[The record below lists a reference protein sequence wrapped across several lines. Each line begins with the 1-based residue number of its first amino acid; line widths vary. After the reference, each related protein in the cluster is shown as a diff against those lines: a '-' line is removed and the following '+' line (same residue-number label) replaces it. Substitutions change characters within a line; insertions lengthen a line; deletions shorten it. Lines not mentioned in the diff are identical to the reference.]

1 MMKQQ
6 RTISIYQK
14 LLLLFFLVLLPFF
27 VLSLAANHVAEKRL
41 LQQGEAR
48 IEAQLAQKVESYEAL
63 HWRTYSW
70 MKVNLMDGYKVMLA
84 NNMPISSYQLGQQV
98 AELFKD
104 LQKLAMMSD
113 EISDICVYM
122 PRTNRTVSLR
132 GYYDRDVPADAKM
145 RIRQYSQAY
154 NTFVRLDEGFRIH
167 TILASGSNPEPLYVV
182 EITLDDATLLKNLNS
197 AGEEKYAILTQR
209 DVELCDPADKPLLVS
224 LRDSV
229 TADPADAGQ
238 IIHQGHLISYKRFQT
253 EYYLVSYIPME
264 VLLEPVQSFNLFSVI
279 VLTMAILC
287 SLLVT
292 VLLGR
297 TIQRPFSQLLTLF
310 RRVEAGDME
319 AALDARQVGRNEF
332 SVIFE
337 RFNHMLAQIRALI
350 SKSVEQEKALQLA
363 EYRNLQAHIAPHFL
377 YNSFNVLRHSIRMGD
392 QETSEKM
399 AGYLGSYFR
408 YLTYMDARADVTLQ
422 EEYRHV
428 TDYLAIQKLRFQD
441 GVTFSIDTLPEKY
454 SHLRIPPFTLQPLVE
469 NIFKHGINDIA
480 RAAAISLRVAEEA
493 DRLVMIV
500 RDNGVGMEQQKLE
513 QLRHAM
519 AAGETP
525 QEHTGI
531 IHIYRRLRY
540 YFGDDC
546 DMQVSSKPDEYFEVR
561 IALPVREEL

>member
-1 MMKQQ
+1 MKMKQQ
-6 RTISIYQK
+6 TMTIYQR
-14 LLLLFFLVLLPFF
+14 LLLLFFLVLMPFF
-27 VLSLAANHVAEKRL
+27 VLSLVANQVAERRL

-48 IEAQLAQKVESYEAL
+48 IEAQLADKVESYEAL
-63 HWRTYSW
+63 HWRTFSW
-70 MKVNLMDGYKVMLA
+70 MKVNLMNGYKVMLA
-84 NNMPISSYQLGQQV
+84 NNMPISSFRLGQQV
-98 AELFKD
+98 TELFTD
-104 LQKLAMMSD
+104 LQKLAMLSD

-122 PRTNRTVSLR
+122 PRTNRTISLR
-132 GYYDRDVPADAKM
+132 GYYDRSVPEDAKL
-145 RIRQYSQAY
+145 RISQYKNEYS
-154 NTFVRLDEGFRIH
+154 TFVRLQNQFRVH
-167 TILASGSNPEPLYVV
+167 TVLESGSNPEPLYVV
-182 EITLDDATLLKNLNS
+182 EITLDDQIMLNNLNS
-197 AGEEKYAILTQR
+197 TGPEKYAILNETE
-209 DVELCDPADKPLLVS
+209 VELCDTADISLLAWI
-224 LRDSV
+224 RDSV
-229 TADPADAGQ
+229 AAEQSDAGQ
-238 IIHQGHLISYKRFQT
+238 MINQNYLISYRRFLT
-253 EYYLVSYIPME
+253 EHYMVSYIPME

-279 VLTMAILC
+279 VLIMALIC

-297 TIQRPFSQLLTLF
+297 TIHRPFRQLLTLF
-310 RRVEAGDME
+310 QRVEAGDME
-319 AALDARQVGRNEF
+319 ASLDARQVGRNEF
-332 SVIFE
+332 SVIFD

-408 YLTYMDARADVTLQ
+408 YLTYMDARPDVTLQ

-441 GVTFSIDTLPEKY
+441 GVIFSIDPLPEKY

-469 NIFKHGINDIA
+469 NIFKHGISDIA

-493 DRLVMIV
+493 DRLVLTV
-500 RDNGVGMEQQKLE
+500 RDNGAGLEQRKLE

-519 AAGETP
+519 EVGETP

-546 DMQVSSKPDEYFEVR
+546 DMQISSKPDEYFEVR
-561 IALPVREEL
+561 ITLPVKEGL